1 MNRRIAGYDFA
12 RSLALFGLVA
22 ANFSHSVEH
31 TGFYLLDTLLQG
43 GTIATFLVLGGVG
56 ISLLKRR
63 DQKINNAHKS
73 ADSRKRLIRRAASL
87 LVVGIC
93 CSLIWHT
100 NFLCRYSICIA
111 IGAMLLTASNRWL
124 WSLTFVFIAIFVVSM
139 FLILDYSE
147 MFRSWEVWLDSDPWT
162 VEGMLSR
169 LHLNG
174 LHLIFSFTAFLLI
187 GMWLGRQ
194 EVPSPNV
201 RKAMFFGGIAV
212 SLVSSAPLLLIHY
225 APLLLRYVLFVASR
239 PSLSDISGSGI
250 DSLMMLLTLLD
261 TLALCGIAAAIIGG
275 SLMLTERLPDAKW
288 IKPFLTTGQL
298 ALTLYVVHLIIGMG
312 QSKAL
317 EILDNQTFPFAIG
330 SAVLFCICA
339 VIFSHFWRKRFER
352 GPIEWGMRRI
362 TG

>member
-12 RSLALFGLVA
+12 RCLALFGLVG
-22 ANFSHSVEH
+22 ANFSHSTDWIH
-31 TGFYLLDTLLQG
+31 TFIQE

-56 ISLLKRR
+56 ISLLKQR
-63 DQKINNAHKS
+63 DQKTSNTHEI

-87 LVVGIC
+87 LVIGIC
-93 CSLIWHT
+93 CNLIWHT

-111 IGAMLLTASNRWL
+111 IGALLLTVSNRWL
-124 WSLTFVFIAIFVVSM
+124 WSLVFVSIAIFFGFI

-147 MFRSWEVWLDSDPWT
+147 MFRSWEAWLDSDPWT

-174 LHLIFSFTAFLLI
+174 FHLIFSLIAFLLI

-201 RKAMFFGGIAV
+201 RKALFFGGIAV

-225 APLLLRYVLFVASR
+225 APSLLHYVLFLLAPSR
-239 PSLSDISGSGI
+239 PSLSDISESGVDPI
-250 DSLMMLLTLLD
+250 LVLLTLFHIF
-261 TLALCGIAAAIIGG
+261 APCGIAVAIIGG
-275 SLMLTERLPDAKW
+275 SLMLTERLSDAKW

-298 ALTLYVVHLIIGMG
+298 ALTLYVIHLIIREGLLKTLG
-312 QSKAL
+312 V
-317 EILDNQTFPFAIG
+317 LDKTLPFAIG

-339 VIFSHFWRKRFER
+339 VIFSHAWRKRFER
-352 GPIEWGMRRI
+352 GPLEWGMRRV

>member
-12 RSLALFGLVA
+12 RCLALFGLVG
-22 ANFSHSVEH
+22 ANFSHSTDWIH
-31 TGFYLLDTLLQG
+31 TFIQEGA
-43 GTIATFLVLGGVG
+43 IATFLVLGGVG

-63 DQKINNAHKS
+63 DQKTNNAHKP
-73 ADSRKRLIRRAASL
+73 ANSRKRLIRRAASL

-93 CSLIWHT
+93 CNLIWYT

-139 FLILDYSE
+139 FLIFDYSE
-147 MFRSWEVWLDSDPWT
+147 MFRNWEAWLDSDPWT

-174 LHLIFSFTAFLLI
+174 FHLIFSLTAFLLI

-201 RKAMFFGGIAV
+201 RKILFFGGIAV
-212 SLVSSAPLLLIHY
+212 ALVSSAPRLLIHY
-225 APLLLRYVLFVASR
+225 APSLLRYVLFLLASSR
-239 PSLSDISGSGI
+239 PSLSDISESGVNPI
-250 DSLMMLLTLLD
+250 LVLLTLFHIF
-261 TLALCGIAAAIIGG
+261 ARWGIAFTIIGG
-275 SLMLTERLPDAKW
+275 SLLLTERLPDATW
-288 IKPFLTTGQL
+288 IQPFLTTGQL
-298 ALTLYVVHLIIGMG
+298 ALTLYVIHLIIGEG
-312 QSKAL
+312 LLQ
-317 EILDNQTFPFAIG
+317 ILGVLDKTLPYAIV
-330 SAVLFCICA
+330 SAVIFSICA
-339 VIFSHFWRKRFER
+339 LIFSHFWRKRFER
-352 GPIEWGMRRI
+352 GPLEWGMRRI